1 MFQSVNF
8 QELSAPA
15 ITSFLL
21 IIAAEMGDKSQLVC
35 MTLAARHRA
44 MPVAFGAIF
53 AFAFLNTLA
62 VVFGVAIAD
71 WLPPYVVSGTV
82 ALLFLFFGIQ
92 SLQATEESDEGEIVI
107 EKSSHNIFFTTFL
120 LIAMAEFGDKTQLA
134 VVALSSTEIPLAV
147 WIGSTIALA
156 FTSIL
161 GCIAGRTILQKMS
174 LVWLHKISGGFFISL
189 AILAGYRTVSSV
201 CQIVILGTDAL
212 IFGLLFSVVG
222 IFYFLHGKAHLK
234 RPLTV
239 LKQSS
244 TGMASLIILMCFM
257 TIGVLDSI
265 HFKPQTK
272 DNEIIS
278 VLDYWASSLREH
290 GEKTYSEP
298 FATTLYNKEMIVQP
312 DGSMRWDYPRLT
324 FGGKHLANE
333 TEKMTDIF
341 EKTTT
346 GFLIGGGIFLLLIF
360 TLNIKSK
367 FTFFALITLSS
378 TLIYL
383 SNFYHVF
390 GTDKVGE
397 DVFYQ
402 TIKSIRTGLVLGTL
416 TTMILLPLSLVL
428 GILAGFF
435 RGWLDDVIQFLYTTL
450 NSIPSVLLIGA
461 SVLMVQVYMAN
472 HESDFTSLIIRA
484 DMRLLFLCLI
494 LGMTS
499 WTGLCRLL
507 RAETLKLRE
516 MEYVQAAYSLGV
528 RQHTILIRH
537 ILPNVMHIVLISI
550 VLDFSS
556 LVLAEAALSYIN
568 IGVDSSTY
576 SWGNMINGARLE
588 MAREPIVWWSLT
600 AAFLF
605 MFALVLAANLFA
617 ETVQTA
623 FDPRRGQ

>member
-1 MFQSVNF
+1 M
-8 QELSAPA
+8 
-15 ITSFLL
+15 L
-21 IIAAEMGDKSQLVC
+21 IL
-35 MTLAARHRA
+35 
-44 MPVAFGAIF
+44 
-53 AFAFLNTLA
+53 
-62 VVFGVAIAD
+62 
-71 WLPPYVVSGTV
+71 W
-82 ALLFLFFGIQ
+82 
-92 SLQATEESDEGEIVI
+92 
-107 EKSSHNIFFTTFL
+107 
-120 LIAMAEFGDKTQLA
+120 
-134 VVALSSTEIPLAV
+134 
-147 WIGSTIALA
+147 
-156 FTSIL
+156 
-161 GCIAGRTILQKMS
+161 
-174 LVWLHKISGGFFISL
+174 
-189 AILAGYRTVSSV
+189 
-201 CQIVILGTDAL
+201 TDAL
-212 IFGLLFSVVG
+212 IFSLLILVATL
-222 IFYFLHGKAHLK
+222 IYFMRGKEHLK
-234 RPLTV
+234 RPLTTLRQNSV
-239 LKQSS
+239 CMS
-244 TGMASLIILMCFM
+244 SLIILLFFM
-257 TIGVLDSI
+257 TIGILDSI
-265 HFKPQTK
+265 HFKPQTPN
-272 DNEIIS
+272 NEIIS
-278 VLDYWASSLREH
+278 VLDCFASPLREH

-298 FATTLYNKEMIVQP
+298 FAMTLYNKEMITQP

-324 FGGKHLANE
+324 FGGQHLDNE
-333 TEKMTDIF
+333 ARRLADIF
-341 EKTTT
+341 QKTAI
-346 GFLIGGGIFLLLIF
+346 GFFIGVGIFVLLSFKVKL
-360 TLNIKSK
+360 KS
-367 FTFFALITLSS
+367 TFFVLITLSS

-383 SNFYHVF
+383 SNYYHIF

-416 TTMILLPLSLVL
+416 TTLILLPLSLIL
-428 GILAGFF
+428 GILSGFF

-461 SVLMVQVYMAN
+461 SVLMVQVYMSN
-472 HESDFTSLIIRA
+472 HESDFTSLIVRA

-528 RQHTILIRH
+528 KQHTILLRH

-605 MFALVLAANLFA
+605 MFTLVLAANLFA

-623 FDPRRGQ
+623 FDPRRSD